1 MVPGAG
7 IEPALQIKEAD
18 FKSLEAHSS
27 SGNVRL
33 VNSFISERKSR
44 SLSPNTIKFY
54 EGYLAR
60 FVTTLSKPLQ
70 EQTKQDILDFITSRD
85 CNAGGKHAYFR
96 VLRAFYKWRLSE
108 DLVGRS
114 PMANLMA
121 PKVPKPLRPALSLR
135 NLFQLLNASSNPREQ
150 LIVSLLADTG
160 LRLSELA
167 GIQKV
172 DIDFQHQTVL
182 VWGKG
187 ARQRLVAY
195 GEASANSLQDYMKVG
210 DRGEKL
216 FNLLP
221 RGIAQVLGR
230 LEKKTGI
237 KCNAHSFRR
246 TFATESVRNGLNL
259 FHVQSLLGNNSLTM
273 TRVYAEQVDSRDAV
287 KAYKSIVQ
295 FHLTRSM
302 W

>member
-1 MVPGAG
+1 MVVPRKGL
-7 IEPALQIKEAD
+7 EPSLSYREAD
-18 FKSLEAHSS
+18 FKSLKAHSL

-44 SLSPNTIKFY
+44 SLSPNTIRFY

-96 VLRAFYKWRLSE
+96 VLRAFYKWCLSE
-108 DLVGRS
+108 DFIDKN

-172 DIDFQHQTVL
+172 DIDFQHQTIL

-246 TFATESVRNGLNL
+246 TFATESVRNGMNL
-259 FHVQSLLGNNSLTM
+259 FHVQSLLGHSSLTM
-273 TRVYAEQVDSRDAV
+273 TRIYAEQVNSEDAV
-287 KAYKSIVQ
+287 KAYKPIV
-295 FHLTRSM
+295 R
-302 W
+302 

>member
-1 MVPGAG
+1 MVPRKGL
-7 IEPALQIKEAD
+7 EPSLSYREAV
-18 FKSLEAHSS
+18 FKSLKVHSP

-33 VNSFISERKSR
+33 AKSFISERKSR
-44 SLSPNTIKFY
+44 SLSPNTIRFY
-54 EGYLAR
+54 GGYLAR

-96 VLRAFYKWRLSE
+96 VLRAFYKWCLSE
-108 DLVGRS
+108 DFIGKN

-167 GIQKV
+167 GIQKA
-172 DIDFQHQTVL
+172 DIDFQHQTIL

-195 GEASANSLQDYMKVG
+195 GEASAKILQNYMKVG

-221 RGIAQVLGR
+221 RGVAQVLGR
-230 LEKKTGI
+230 LEVLS
-237 KCNAHSFRR
+237 NHP
-246 TFATESVRNGLNL
+246 L
-259 FHVQSLLGNNSLTM
+259 
-273 TRVYAEQVDSRDAV
+273 
-287 KAYKSIVQ
+287 
-295 FHLTRSM
+295 
-302 W
+302 

>member
-1 MVPGAG
+1 MVPRKGL
-7 IEPALQIKEAD
+7 EPPLSYREAD
-18 FKSLEAHSS
+18 FKSLKAHSP

-44 SLSPNTIKFY
+44 SLSPNTIRFY

-70 EQTKQDILDFITSRD
+70 EQTKQDILDFITSRN

-96 VLRAFYKWRLSE
+96 VLRAFYKWCLSE
-108 DLVGRS
+108 DLVDRS

-172 DIDFQHQTVL
+172 DIDFQHQIIL

-230 LEKKTGI
+230 LEEKTGI

-246 TFATESVRNGLNL
+246 TFATESIRNDMNV
-259 FHVQSLLGNNSLTM
+259 FHVQSLLGHSSLTM
-273 TRVYAEQVDSRDAV
+273 THIYAEQVNSEDAV
-287 KAYKSIVQ
+287 KAYKPIV
-295 FHLTRSM
+295 R
-302 W
+302 

>member
-1 MVPGAG
+1 
-7 IEPALQIKEAD
+7 
-18 FKSLEAHSS
+18 
-27 SGNVRL
+27 
-33 VNSFISERKSR
+33 
-44 SLSPNTIKFY
+44 
-54 EGYLAR
+54 
-60 FVTTLSKPLQ
+60 
-70 EQTKQDILDFITSRD
+70 
-85 CNAGGKHAYFR
+85 
-96 VLRAFYKWRLSE
+96 
-108 DLVGRS
+108 
-114 PMANLMA
+114 MANLMA

-172 DIDFQHQTVL
+172 DIDFQHQTIL

-230 LEKKTGI
+230 LEEKTGI

-246 TFATESVRNGLNL
+246 TFATESVRNGMNL
-259 FHVQSLLGNNSLTM
+259 FHVQSLLGHSSLTM
-273 TRVYAEQVDSRDAV
+273 TRIYAEQVNSEDAV
-287 KAYKSIVQ
+287 KAYKPIV
-295 FHLTRSM
+295 R
-302 W
+302 

>member
-1 MVPGAG
+1 MYIDGQKTYEITGAQER
-7 IEPALQIKEAD
+7 IRTFTPMREAD
-18 FKSLEAHSS
+18 FKSLKAHSP

-44 SLSPNTIKFY
+44 SLSPNTIRFY
-54 EGYLAR
+54 EGYLDR

-70 EQTKQDILDFITSRD
+70 QQTKQDILDFITLRD

-96 VLRAFYKWRLSE
+96 VLRAFYKWCLSE
-108 DLVGRS
+108 DLVDRS

-160 LRLSELA
+160 LRLSA
-167 GIQKV
+167 SSGIQKS
-172 DIDFQHQTVL
+172 DIDFQHQTIL

-230 LEKKTGI
+230 LKEKTGI
-237 KCNAHSFRR
+237 KCNAHMFRR
-246 TFATESVRNGLNL
+246 TFSTQSIRIGMNV
-259 FHVQSLLGNNSLTM
+259 FHVQSLLGHSSPTM
-273 TRVYAEQVDSRDAV
+273 TRIYA
-287 KAYKSIVQ
+287 
-295 FHLTRSM
+295 
-302 W
+302 